1 MVASAGASSKVDQ
14 MTGAGAIR
22 DCECTENQAG
32 AIPTLK
38 GEFKTAARISRREE
52 DINGVDPKDYADS
65 MAKRA

>member
-1 MVASAGASSKVDQ
+1 